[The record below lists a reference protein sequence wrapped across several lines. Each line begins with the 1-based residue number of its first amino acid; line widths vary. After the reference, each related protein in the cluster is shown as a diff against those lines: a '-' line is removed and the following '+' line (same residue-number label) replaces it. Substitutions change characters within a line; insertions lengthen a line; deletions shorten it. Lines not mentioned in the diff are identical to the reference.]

1 MREVYKQGKSIASLA
16 NTNAGKRA
24 HWSSKNNN
32 PKARDQRDRKYT
44 NPNHRKS
51 NKNHAPRTARD
62 LIHNAGMA
70 DAGDMDGNGY
80 AAVPPALAMHL
91 DLVQRGSGS
100 SVFTSVMDLC
110 SGLFYSA
117 HSICAHSDTRA
128 FDIYNVFATTT
139 PVSAPS
145 NLNCND
151 VINLSASEAAQ
162 VAAMVSS
169 GVFTDAVDT
178 AAEQVLTDLSISTVL
193 LMATMLSHGAG
204 VEVMQGSCDVL
215 DLAHATETVSLV
227 PDSDSDSSVEDLD
240 RRYDDESDFEV
251 VCEQR
256 DEYGVLV
263 EDDDGW
269 AHV

>member
-16 NTNAGKRA
+16 NTNAGKRT
-24 HWSSKNNN
+24 HWGNDNNS
-32 PKARDQRDRKYT
+32 PKARDQRDRKCT
-44 NPNHRKS
+44 NPKHRKN
-51 NKNHAPRTARD
+51 NKNHAPHTTRT
-62 LIHNAGMA
+62 LIQNGGMT
-70 DAGDMDGNGY
+70 DTGHMDGNGY
-80 AAVPPALAMHL
+80 AAVPPSLAKHL
-91 DLVQRGSGS
+91 DLVQRGSGN

-110 SGLFYSA
+110 SGLFYST

-128 FDIYNVFATTT
+128 FDIYNVFASTT
-139 PVSAPS
+139 PVSTAS
-145 NLNCND
+145 NLNSND
-151 VINLSASEAAQ
+151 IINLSASETAQ

-169 GVFTDAVDT
+169 DVFTDAVDT

-204 VEVMQGSCDVL
+204 VGVMQGSCDVL
-215 DLAHATETVSLV
+215 NLAHATETVSLV

-251 VCEQR
+251 VCEHR

>member
-24 HWSSKNNN
+24 HWSSNNNN
-32 PKARDQRDRKYT
+32 PKARDQRDRKCT
-44 NPNHRKS
+44 NPKHRKN
-51 NKNHAPRTARD
+51 NKNHAPRTART
-62 LIHNAGMA
+62 LTHNAGMTG
-70 DAGDMDGNGY
+70 AGDMDADGD
-80 AAVPPALAMHL
+80 AAVPPSLAVHL
-91 DLVQRGSGS
+91 DLVQRGSSS

-128 FDIYNVFATTT
+128 FDIYNVFATI
-139 PVSAPS
+139 PVSATS
-145 NLNCND
+145 NLNSND
-151 VINLSASEAAQ
+151 IISLSASETAQ

-169 GVFTDAVDT
+169 DVFTDAVDT

-204 VEVMQGSCDVL
+204 VGVMQGSCDAL

-227 PDSDSDSSVEDLD
+227 PDSESDSSVEDLD
-240 RRYDDESDFEV
+240 RRYDDESDFDV
-251 VCEQR
+251 VCEHR

-263 EDDDGW
+263 EDEDGW